1 MISYGESMSIKM
13 LKKKRIYKEKAISSH
28 WGTDSNN
35 IILNISKKGNQTST
49 DTWKWCEFLVLKRDW
64 HIVEAP
70 PKIVIKR

>member
-1 MISYGESMSIKM
+1 MSIKM

-49 DTWKWCEFLVLKRDW
+49 DT
-64 HIVEAP
+64 
-70 PKIVIKR
+70 